1 LDDERACRL
10 PRRRALAALAFAPF
24 ALLAQSP
31 RPRKRVALVGF
42 ADMFGED
49 NGLEA
54 VAKDLARRGIVE
66 GRQVDIVH
74 VVIHSPPEEERGRGL
89 DYLVPKLEQQVL
101 PAKPDVVVVLGSIMT
116 KGMHLATREI
126 PIVGAMADPVDIG
139 VARSLAR
146 PGGNVTGVAGGAA
159 ETAVKTVEFL
169 KALVPRLSRV
179 AIFHD
184 SRPMATRFSGH
195 YERAAKVMGL
205 EPVMIG
211 GLEAADHLKALRGI
225 SSRRVQAGLVAWTET
240 EPKDIAREAIALRL
254 PVVGAGE
261 HFTEAGLLASYSATN
276 VSPAPKLAAA
286 VEQVLRGVDPA
297 TIPFQFPQEF
307 RLVINR
313 RTANALNLVVPPDML
328 LRADRV
334 IE

>member
-1 LDDERACRL
+1 MDDERACRL

-66 GRQVDIVH
+66 GRQVDIVR

-116 KGMHLATREI
+116 KGMHMATREI

-146 PGGNVTGVAGGAA
+146 PGGNVTGVSAGAA
-159 ETAVKTVEFL
+159 ETALKTVEFL

-195 YERAAKVMGL
+195 YERAAKNLGL

-211 GLEAADHLKALRGI
+211 ALEGAEHLRALRGI
-225 SSRRVQAGLVAWTET
+225 SSRRVQGGIMAWTDAEAT
-240 EPKDIAREAIALRL
+240 DVAREALAVRL
-254 PVVGAGE
+254 PLVGTSE
-261 HFTEAGLLASYSATN
+261 EFTESGLLASYSTRN
-276 VSPAPKLAAA
+276 RSPAPMLAAA
-286 VEQVLRGVDPA
+286 VEQILRGIAPA